1 MALNVIT
8 ATFAE
13 GETVTRTSSLT
24 QYDYG
29 QMLQFE
35 GIELP
40 EAYQVY
46 FSNNFNSD
54 GDAKMQIGNA
64 DGVAIPDEY
73 LQTGEAVY
81 AYVFLHEGESDGET
95 KYSVI
100 IPVNERPVANPEE
113 PTPVQQDVIDQAIAT
128 LNHAVESTSADVER
142 VKEYGDISESWAV
155 GGTGTRQG
163 EDTDNSK
170 YYSEQ
175 ASASASTSAT
185 KAGEASASAESAS
198 GSATTAST
206 MARTATD
213 KAQEASS
220 SASTASIK
228 AQEASASA
236 QSAHDSAVEAASY
249 KPQLTNNI
257 IVF

>member
-1 MALNVIT
+1 MTNIIT
-8 ATFAE
+8 VTFAE
-13 GETVTRTSSLT
+13 GQTVVRTESLT
-24 QYDYG
+24 QFDYG
-29 QMLQFE
+29 QILKIE
-35 GIELP
+35 GVELP
-40 EAYQVY
+40 EYYEVY
-46 FSNNFNSD
+46 FSNAWNLEGNATKQI
-54 GDAKMQIGNA
+54 GDAS
-64 DGVAIPDEY
+64 GVRIPYEY
-73 LQTGEAVY
+73 LTTGESIY
-81 AYVFLHEGESDGET
+81 AYVFLHDGT
-95 KYSVI
+95 DDGKTMYTII
-100 IPVNERPVANPEE
+100 IPVNERPPADPVE
-113 PTPVQQDVIDQAIAT
+113 PTPEEMDIITQAIAA
-128 LNHAVESTSADVER
+128 LNYAIESTSADVER

-198 GSATTAST
+198 GSATTASA
-206 MARTATD
+206 MAQTTTE